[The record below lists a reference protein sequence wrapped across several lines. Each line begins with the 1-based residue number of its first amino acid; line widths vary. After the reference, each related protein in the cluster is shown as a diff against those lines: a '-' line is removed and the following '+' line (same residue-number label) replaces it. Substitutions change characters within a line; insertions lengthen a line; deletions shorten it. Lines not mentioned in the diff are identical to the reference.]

1 MFPLT
6 CEVHKKPVGNIS
18 PIFSCILASLFRLP
32 CRRSAMVR
40 YVTQRGYMQTQTL
53 FAQFS
58 YLVHNHGLIAK
69 NLCLGYWVSLLANF
83 APLGDWRVK
92 LAVYMVNLLVLAV
105 LQLQPYYGRSAA
117 VVSERIQ

>member
-1 MFPLT
+1 
-6 CEVHKKPVGNIS
+6 
-18 PIFSCILASLFRLP
+18 
-32 CRRSAMVR
+32 MVR
-40 YVTQRGYMQTQTL
+40 YVTQRGFMQTQTL

-58 YLVHNHGLIAK
+58 YLVHNHGLITK
-69 NLCLGYWVSLLANF
+69 NLCLGYWVSFLANF
-83 APLGDWRVK
+83 VPLGDWRVK